1 MASFPGRSWA
11 GTPRCTRP
19 GEPCT
24 GPGTAVFDEVL
35 RPGAA
40 AGPQCDERHRLL
52 AEHRVRLADDRGLK
66 HRRVTVEHV
75 LDLLGVDVLAAPDD
89 EVLDPVH
96 QRQVPIL
103 VEPADVAGVQPAA
116 AQYLGRLAGPAEVPA
131 HHVRP
136 AHDHLTGLAGR
147 QQPVLAVDDPDVDA
161 GQWQPCGPGL
171 AGSMQ
176 RVERAA
182 DRAFRQAIAF
192 HDGHAVALLELSE
205 QLPRHRGSAA
215 DDEAEALGV
224 GLPAG
229 PRHEQGVDGR
239 DG

>member
-1 MASFPGRSWA
+1 MSSSGLA
-11 GTPRCTRP
+11 
-19 GEPCT
+19 
-24 GPGTAVFDEVL
+24 L
-35 RPGAA
+35 RPGRK
-40 AGPQCDERHRLL
+40 CDERHRLL
-52 AEHRVRLADDRGLK
+52 AEHRVRLADDRGFQ
-66 HRRVTVEHV
+66 HRRVTVERV

-96 QRQVPIL
+96 QRQIPVL
-103 VEPADVAGVQPAA
+103 VEPADVTGVQPAA
-116 AQYLGRLAGPAEVPA
+116 AQYLGRLARPAEVPA

-147 QQPVLAVDDPDVDA
+147 QQLVLAVHDPDVNA
-161 GQWQPCGPGL
+161 GQWQPHGPGL
-171 AGSMQ
+171 AHAMQ

-192 HDGHAVALLELSE
+192 HDGHAVALLELAD
-205 QLPRHRGSAA
+205 QLPRHRGRTA
-215 DDEAEALGV
+215 DDEAEGLGV

-229 PRHEQGVDGR
+229 LRHEQGVDGR